1 MLRNLA
7 FKMEKYFPE
16 MKEYLQQADIKMLVP
31 TYLQKVLTY
40 SLIVSACS
48 FMPLFLFLFMI
59 LNFDILVSFLISLA
73 FLPVFFS
80 ISLFFGVSYPKSRA
94 SSRRQ
99 SIEANLPFAITHMS
113 TIAAS
118 GVSPTNIF
126 KLISEFKEYGEL
138 AKECEKV
145 VKNVELFGLDITSA
159 LREVGRRSPSK
170 RLREFFEGMATTID
184 TGGNL
189 VAFLEQQADRAMF
202 EYRIKRQ
209 KYMQSLSMIADLYVA
224 VALAAP
230 LFIIVLFVLLAV
242 ISGGQEILGLP
253 IDVAMKLTTFVGIPM
268 LNGLF
273 LFMVSAMQPE
283 M

>member
-7 FKMEKYFPE
+7 FKMERYFPE

-40 SLIVSACS
+40 SLIVTACS

-159 LREVGRRSPSK
+159 LREVGRRRLLYRSVLGK
-170 RLREFFEGMATTID
+170 RR
-184 TGGNL
+184 
-189 VAFLEQQADRAMF
+189 R
-202 EYRIKRQ
+202 
-209 KYMQSLSMIADLYVA
+209 
-224 VALAAP
+224 
-230 LFIIVLFVLLAV
+230 
-242 ISGGQEILGLP
+242 
-253 IDVAMKLTTFVGIPM
+253 
-268 LNGLF
+268 
-273 LFMVSAMQPE
+273 
-283 M
+283 